1 LRCFRADAI
10 SPAKIA
16 QMAPTLT
23 AASKPAAQ
31 KRSLTPGLAKDS
43 RSNGNAAA
51 AKADHAIVGTAPA
64 AASPGWFKYVQD

>member
-1 LRCFRADAI
+1 
-10 SPAKIA
+10 
-16 QMAPTLT
+16 MAPTLT
-23 AASKPAAQ
+23 AASRPAAQ

-43 RSNGNAAA
+43 RSYGNGNAAA